1 MKSSHPT
8 LSPKIME
15 FHDYG
20 RKGRV
25 LEAEIVQPTQDENAG
40 GPSQAVLCAE
50 MQRDVLNF
58 RISES

>member
-1 MKSSHPT
+1 
-8 LSPKIME
+8 ME